1 MRKQYSQHGSHAGN
15 IHAAV
20 QISKNT
26 FAYRGFT
33 IRKTPRNIF
42 NARQTYLINKR
53 DDKTETDNYYGR
65 DFALAE
71 AERTID
77 RLVANGRLIDIR

>member
-20 QISKNT
+20 QVSKNT

-42 NARQTYLINKR
+42 NSRQAYLINKR
-53 DDKTETDNYYGR
+53 DEKAGMDNYYGR

-71 AERTID
+71 ACATVDSMYKQGGNDAR
-77 RLVANGRLIDIR
+77 